1 MKFLPFCLEVVT
13 WRVGFSKCMDTQA
26 LKGVA
31 AEVVLVG
38 LVFLD
43 TVEGEQ
49 NMIVEIEKK

>member
-43 TVEGEQ
+43 TVEGE
-49 NMIVEIEKK
+49 